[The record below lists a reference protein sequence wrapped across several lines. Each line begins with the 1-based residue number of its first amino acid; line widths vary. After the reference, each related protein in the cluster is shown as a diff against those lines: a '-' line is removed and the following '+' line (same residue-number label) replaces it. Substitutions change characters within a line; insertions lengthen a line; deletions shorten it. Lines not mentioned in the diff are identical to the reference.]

1 MTKEYTIETGDAAK
15 RRFLDRINQ
24 GGRIDE
30 KELSLLSFE
39 ERLWIIQRTPVRG
52 KARVIIASPD
62 SIQLLKKLSPQEL
75 YLTIKE
81 SWSDDAAL
89 LMEMI
94 SPDKLTYLL
103 DMDIWKRDRIDLDR
117 FLEWLQLIS
126 EGGER
131 PLIRQLFSLDPPLLV
146 LFFKGVIEVTSRNL
160 DQDPLEMS
168 DGGWTSFDDSYYF
181 KPRSDEIDLDMIVTV
196 LTRFFELE
204 PSYYHVIMEGV
215 KGEFPSPLEEEAY
228 DYRSARM
235 TMIGFPEFYEARE
248 ILLYEDPEK
257 ISREMK
263 NGIEKIIYL
272 NENQEDELP
281 PHYWLIPR
289 SGEGILEDL
298 LVEADGLEGD
308 RPILWELSYLIHK
321 LVAAGGV
328 DLSDTDEIMSS
339 ARMARDYINI
349 GLEYADCTAMDEGRR
364 LLREVY
370 LQQLFR
376 LGYCVTLDV
385 VRRMSSLVK
394 RLGQRID
401 PSLWGGTARA
411 VIDGLTGVRP
421 YYYVGLTESGEDFRN
436 FSTMADIRTTM
447 DFLDTLSN
455 VVLFVS
461 ELVDI
466 PVEIESYLKRN
477 APIQEWGLDH
487 LFATALVRRILMGD
501 WEVIP
506 VTSEELRRVTKALD
520 EGGAVPGTV
529 RDELEELIDRMAG
542 VAGVG
547 FGDTARELV
556 QRAADGLFPEL
567 CGMEPEHIDA
577 RFISG
582 VITQVS
588 QTPEPIDD

>member
-1 MTKEYTIETGDAAK
+1 MAKEYTIDTGDAVK
-15 RRFLDRINQ
+15 RRLLDRISI
-24 GGRIDE
+24 GGRISE
-30 KELSLLSFE
+30 KELSSLTFN
-39 ERLWIIQRTPVRG
+39 ERLWLIQRTPVRG
-52 KARVIIASPD
+52 KARIIITSPD
-62 SIQLLKKLSPQEL
+62 TIQLLKKLSPQEI
-75 YLTIKE
+75 YLTVKE

-94 SPDKLTYLL
+94 SPDKLAYLL
-103 DMDIWKRDRIDLDR
+103 DMDIWKRDRIDFDR

-146 LFFKGVIEVTSRNL
+146 LFLKAVIEVTSRNL

-168 DGGWTSFDDSYYF
+168 DGGWTSFDDIYYF
-181 KPRSDEIDLDMIVTV
+181 KPKNDEVDLDMIVTV

-204 PSYYHVIMEGV
+204 PSYYRVIMEGI
-215 KGEFPSPLEEEAY
+215 KGELPSPLEEEAY
-228 DYRSARM
+228 DYRSSRM

-257 ISREMK
+257 IARELK

-272 NENQEDELP
+272 DETQEDELP

-289 SGEGILEDL
+289 NGEGILEEL
-298 LVEADGLEGD
+298 LVEAAGADDE
-308 RPILWELSYLIHK
+308 RRILWELSYLIHK

-328 DLSDTDEIMSS
+328 DLSDTGEIVSS

-349 GLEYADCTAMDEGRR
+349 GLEYTHCTAKDEGRR
-364 LLREVY
+364 ILREVY

-376 LGYCVTLDV
+376 LGYCAALDV
-385 VRRMSSLVK
+385 MRRVSSLSK
-394 RLGQRID
+394 HLGERLD
-401 PSLWGGTARA
+401 PSLWGFMART
-411 VIDGLTGVRP
+411 VIEGLSGDRPYFYEGLTGD
-421 YYYVGLTESGEDFRN
+421 GEDFRN
-436 FSTMADIRTTM
+436 FSTMADIQATTK
-447 DFLDTLSN
+447 FLDTLSHS
-455 VVLFVS
+455 VLFIS

-487 LFATALVRRILMGD
+487 LFATAMVRRMLIGS

-506 VTSEELRRVTKALD
+506 VTSEELRQVRDEMD
-520 EGGAVPGTV
+520 EGGEIPS
-529 RDELEELIDRMAG
+529 DIQNELEGVIDRMVE
-542 VAGVG
+542 VAGG
-547 FGDTARELV
+547 EFGDAARELV
-556 QRAADGLFPEL
+556 RRSAEGLLPEL
-567 CGMEPEHIDA
+567 LGMAPGDIDA
-577 RFISG
+577 RFVSG

-588 QTPEPIDD
+588 QTPEPTDD

>member
-1 MTKEYTIETGDAAK
+1 MAKEYTIETGDAAK

-24 GGRIDE
+24 GGRISE
-30 KELSLLSFE
+30 KELSSLSFE
-39 ERLWIIQRTPVRG
+39 ERLWLIQRTPVRG
-52 KARVIIASPD
+52 KSRIIISSPD
-62 SIQLLKKLSPQEL
+62 TIQLLKKLSPQEI

-94 SPDKLTYLL
+94 SPDKLAYLL
-103 DMDIWKRDRIDLDR
+103 DMDIWNRDRIDFDR

-131 PLIRQLFSLDPPLLV
+131 PLIRQIFSLDPPLLV
-146 LFFKGVIEVTSRNL
+146 LFLKAVIEVTSRNL

-168 DGGWTSFDDSYYF
+168 DEGWTTFDDSYYF
-181 KPRSDEIDLDMIVTV
+181 KPKNDEVDLDMIVTV

-204 PSYYHVIMEGV
+204 PSYYRVIMEGIR
-215 KGEFPSPLEEEAY
+215 GDLPSPLEEEAY
-228 DYRSARM
+228 DYRSSRM

-257 ISREMK
+257 IAREMK
-263 NGIEKIIYL
+263 NDIEKIIYL
-272 NENQEDELP
+272 NENQEDEIP

-289 SGEGILEDL
+289 SGEGILEEL
-298 LVEADGLEGD
+298 LVEAAGVDDD
-308 RPILWELSYLIHK
+308 RLILWELSYLIHK

-328 DLSDTDEIMSS
+328 DLSDTEEIVSS

-349 GLEYADCTAMDEGRR
+349 GLEYTDCTAIDEGRR

-376 LGYCVTLDV
+376 LGYSTTLEV
-385 VRRMSSLVK
+385 MRRVSSLTK
-394 RLGQRID
+394 RLGERLD
-401 PSLWGGTARA
+401 PSLWGFMART
-411 VIDGLTGVRP
+411 VIEGLSGVRP
-421 YYYVGLTESGEDFRN
+421 YYYEGLTGDGEDFRN
-436 FSTMADIRTTM
+436 FSTMADIRTTTT
-447 DFLDTLSN
+447 FLDTLSDS
-455 VVLFVS
+455 VLFIS

-477 APIQEWGLDH
+477 APIQEWGLEH
-487 LFATALVRRILMGD
+487 LLATALVRRILTGD

-506 VTSEELRRVTKALD
+506 VTDGELRQVREALD
-520 EGGAVPGTV
+520 EGGGLPVDV
-529 RDELEELIDRMAG
+529 RDEIDEKIDRMTE
-542 VAGVG
+542 VAGEK
-547 FGDTARELV
+547 FSDTVRELIG
-556 QRAADGLFPEL
+556 RATDGLFPEL
-567 CGMEPEHIDA
+567 YGMAPEHIDA

-588 QTPEPIDD
+588 QTPEPTND

>member
-1 MTKEYTIETGDAAK
+1 MAKEYTIETGDAAK

-24 GGRIDE
+24 GGRISE
-30 KELSLLSFE
+30 EELSSLSFE
-39 ERLWIIQRTPVRG
+39 ERLWLIQHTPVRG
-52 KARVIIASPD
+52 KARIIITSPD
-62 SIQLLKKLSPQEL
+62 TIQLLKKLSPQEI

-81 SWSDDAAL
+81 TWSDDAAL

-94 SPDKLTYLL
+94 SPDKLAYLL
-103 DMDIWKRDRIDLDR
+103 DMDIWKRDRIDFDR
-117 FLEWLQLIS
+117 FLEWLQLLS

-146 LFFKGVIEVTSRNL
+146 LFLKAVIEVTSRNL

-168 DGGWTSFDDSYYF
+168 DGGWTSFDDIYYF
-181 KPRSDEIDLDMIVTV
+181 KPKNDEIDLDMIVTI

-204 PSYYHVIMEGV
+204 PSYYRVIMEGV
-215 KGEFPSPLEEEAY
+215 KGELPTPLEEEAY
-228 DYRSARM
+228 DYRSNRM

-257 ISREMK
+257 ISRDLK
-263 NGIEKIIYL
+263 NGVEKIIYL

-298 LVEADGLEGD
+298 LVEAAGFEKD
-308 RPILWELSYLIHK
+308 RQILWELSYLIHK

-328 DLSDTDEIMSS
+328 DLSDTEEIVSS

-349 GLEYADCTAMDEGRR
+349 GLEYTDCTAMDEGRR

-376 LGYCVTLDV
+376 LGYCAALDV
-385 VRRMSSLVK
+385 MRRASSLTK
-394 RLGQRID
+394 RLGERLD
-401 PSLWGGTARA
+401 SSLWGITARM
-411 VIDGLTGVRP
+411 VIEGLTGVRP
-421 YYYVGLTESGEDFRN
+421 YYYEGLTGNGENFRN
-436 FSTMADIRTTM
+436 FSAMEDIRATM
-447 DFLDTLSN
+447 DFLDGLSDS
-455 VVLFVS
+455 VLFLS

-477 APIQEWGLDH
+477 APIQEWGLEH
-487 LFATALVRRILMGD
+487 LLATALVRRILTGA

-506 VTSEELRRVTKALD
+506 VTDEELRQVRVALD
-520 EGGAVPGTV
+520 DEGALPTDV
-529 RDELEELIDRMAG
+529 RDELDEKIDLMAE
-542 VAGVG
+542 VAGGRFKETV
-547 FGDTARELV
+547 RELV
-556 QRAADGLFPEL
+556 RQATDGLFPDLQE
-567 CGMEPEHIDA
+567 MVPEHIDA

-588 QTPEPIDD
+588 QTPELTDD

>member
-1 MTKEYTIETGDAAK
+1 MAKEYTIETGNAAK

-24 GGRIDE
+24 GGRISEED
-30 KELSLLSFE
+30 LSSLSFE
-39 ERLWIIQRTPVRG
+39 ERLWLIQRTPVRG
-52 KARVIIASPD
+52 KARIIITSPD
-62 SIQLLKKLSPQEL
+62 TIQLLKKLSPQEI

-94 SPDKLTYLL
+94 SPDKLAYLL
-103 DMDIWKRDRIDLDR
+103 DMDIWKRDRIDFDR
-117 FLEWLQLIS
+117 FLEWLQLIA

-131 PLIRQLFSLDPPLLV
+131 PLIRQIFSLDPPLLV
-146 LFFKGVIEVTSRNL
+146 LFLKAVIEVTSRNL

-168 DGGWTSFDDSYYF
+168 DGGWTSFDDMYYF
-181 KPRSDEIDLDMIVTV
+181 KPKSDEIDLDIIVTI

-204 PSYYHVIMEGV
+204 PSYYRSIMEGV
-215 KGEFPSPLEEEAY
+215 RGEQPSPLEEEAY
-228 DYRSARM
+228 DYRSSRM

-257 ISREMK
+257 IARELK
-263 NGIEKIIYL
+263 SGIEKIIYL
-272 NENQEDELP
+272 NENQEDEIP

-289 SGEGILEDL
+289 SGEGVLEDL
-298 LVEADGLEGD
+298 LVEAAGFEND
-308 RPILWELSYLIHK
+308 RLILWELSYLIHK

-328 DLSDTDEIMSS
+328 DLSDTEEIISS

-349 GLEYADCTAMDEGRR
+349 GLEYTDCTAMDEGRR

-376 LGYCVTLDV
+376 LGYCATLDV

-394 RLGQRID
+394 RLGQRLD
-401 PSLWGGTARA
+401 PSLWGFKART
-411 VIDGLTGVRP
+411 VIEGLSGVRP
-421 YYYVGLTESGEDFRN
+421 NYYEGLTENGEGFRN
-436 FSTMADIRTTM
+436 FSTMADIRVTM
-447 DFLDTLSN
+447 EYLDMLSDS
-455 VVLFVS
+455 VLFVS

-487 LFATALVRRILMGD
+487 LLATAIVRRILTGS

-506 VTSEELRRVTKALD
+506 VTDEELKQVKNALD
-520 EGGAVPGTV
+520 EGGALPSDV
-529 RDELEELIDRMAG
+529 RNELDEKIYRLGE
-542 VAGVG
+542 VAGEK
-547 FGDTARELV
+547 FGNTVSELV
-556 QRAADGLFPEL
+556 TQATGGMFQEL
-567 CGMEPEHIDA
+567 QSMAPEHIDA

-588 QTPEPIDD
+588 QVPEPTDD